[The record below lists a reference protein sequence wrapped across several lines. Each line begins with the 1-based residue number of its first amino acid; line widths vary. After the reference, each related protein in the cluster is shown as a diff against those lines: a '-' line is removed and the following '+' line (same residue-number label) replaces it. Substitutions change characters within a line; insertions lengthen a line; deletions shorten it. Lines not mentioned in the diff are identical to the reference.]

1 MYFRCVNKVIIL
13 LKNRLKK
20 AVLLGYV
27 VKNFLL
33 EKPLPAFRFLMDTF
47 DIRMGEAQKM
57 IDRKRVFVQDEQLIH
72 KSERIVGKISVI
84 VFEGDSKGLKP
95 IFETDDFAVF
105 EKPSG
110 VMMHPRKRS
119 DGYTLND
126 EIKSLYGN
134 DANCAH
140 RIDKSTSGLVL
151 VGKHKQAEI
160 ELKHLFSSRQVQ
172 KTYLAL
178 VHGRVEHDIV
188 IDEKLKRD
196 VETSQIRLKVHVD
209 ERGKESKTYI
219 SPRHYFEDKDATLVE
234 AIPYTGRQHQIRVH
248 LFHVKHTIV
257 GDMIYGV
264 SEANAERF
272 LDGSLSAQEQLELTC
287 SPRLLLHAQ
296 TLAFEY
302 KGIPYHIQSEF
313 DAKIEFYNLMK
324 GR

>member
-1 MYFRCVNKVIIL
+1 MAYT
-13 LKNRLKK
+13 LKK
-20 AVLLGYV
+20 FVL
-27 VKNFLL
+27 K
-33 EKPLPAFRFLMDTF
+33 KPTLAFRFLMDTF

-57 IDRKRVFVQDEQLIH
+57 IDKRRVFVEGEQLLK
-72 KSERIVGKISVI
+72 KSTVICGNISVV
-84 VFEGDSKGLKP
+84 VFEGESRGLVP
-95 IFETDDFAVF
+95 VFETEDFAVF

-126 EIKSLYGN
+126 EIKSLYGK
-134 DANCAH
+134 DANAAH

-160 ELKHLFSSRQVQ
+160 ELKRLFATRHVQ
-172 KTYLAL
+172 KSYVAL
-178 VHGRVEHDIV
+178 VHGKMDDVLM

-209 ERGKESKTYI
+209 ERGKI
-219 SPRHYFEDKDATLVE
+219 SQTKIIPLHYFEDKNATLVE

-248 LFHVKHTIV
+248 LFHVKHHIV
-257 GDMIYGV
+257 GDPIYGV
-264 SEANAERF
+264 EEEDAERF
-272 LDGSLSAQEQLELTC
+272 LDGTMSIDEQITLTR

-302 KGIPYHIQSEF
+302 KGISYKIASQF
-313 DAKIEFYNLMK
+313 DAKIEFYTLMK
-324 GR
+324 G

>member
-1 MYFRCVNKVIIL
+1 MAYVI
-13 LKNRLKK
+13 KK
-20 AVLLGYV
+20 
-27 VKNFLL
+27 FLL
-33 EKPLPAFRFLMDTF
+33 EKPTPAFRFLMDTF
-47 DIRMGEAQKM
+47 NVSMGEAQKI
-57 IDRKRVFVQDEQLIH
+57 IDKRRVFVNDEQLLK
-72 KSERIVGKISVI
+72 KSTRIVGLISVV

-134 DANCAH
+134 EANAAH

-160 ELKHLFSSRQVQ
+160 DLKHIFATRGVQ
-172 KTYLAL
+172 KSYLAL
-178 VHGRVEHDIV
+178 VFGKIETILM

-209 ERGKESKTYI
+209 PRGKVSQTKI
-219 SPRHYFEDKDATLVE
+219 VPLHYFPDKDATLVE

-248 LFHVKHTIV
+248 LFHVKHSIV
-257 GDMIYGV
+257 GDPLYGIDEIY
-264 SEANAERF
+264 AEKF
-272 LDGSLSAQEQLELTC
+272 LDGQMDEEEQLEITK
-287 SPRLLLHAQ
+287 SSRLLLHAQ
-296 TLAFEY
+296 SLAFEY
-302 KGIPYHIQSEF
+302 KNVSYKIESDF
-313 DAKIEFYNLMK
+313 DAKTIFYNLMK
-324 GR
+324 G